1 MLTSTY
7 NGPVPNEENRIA
19 CPRKLILLQDV
30 QKAMGELMEIH
41 NGEVVALLAEDFV
54 TLAELRSQLQA
65 ARKRKAG
72 LIDLYREHV
81 ESHGC

>member
-1 MLTSTY
+1 
-7 NGPVPNEENRIA
+7 
-19 CPRKLILLQDV
+19 
-30 QKAMGELMEIH
+30 MGELMDIH
-41 NGEVVALLAEDFV
+41 NSEVIALLAEDF
-54 TLAELRSQLQA
+54 TMLTDLRNKLQA

>member
-1 MLTSTY
+1 LIQKY
-7 NGPVPNEENRIA
+7 NSRVTNEESKIG
-19 CPRKLILLQDV
+19 CPRKLVLLQDV
-30 QKAMGELMEIH
+30 QRAMGELMDIH
-41 NGEVVALLAEDFV
+41 NSEVIALLAEDF
-54 TLAELRSQLQA
+54 TMLTDLRNKLQA

>member
-1 MLTSTY
+1 M
-7 NGPVPNEENRIA
+7 PNEENRSI

-30 QKAMGELMEIH
+30 QRAMGELMEIH
-41 NGEVVALLAEDFV
+41 NGEVVALLVEDFV
-54 TLAELRSQLQA
+54 MLAELRTKLQA